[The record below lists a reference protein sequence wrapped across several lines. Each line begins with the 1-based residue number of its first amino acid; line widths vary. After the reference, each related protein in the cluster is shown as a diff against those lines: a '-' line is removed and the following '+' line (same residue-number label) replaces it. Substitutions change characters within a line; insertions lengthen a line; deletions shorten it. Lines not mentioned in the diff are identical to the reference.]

1 MTENLRA
8 ENERLTNLNDGLS
21 RQLIAMG
28 QRLEDSRRE
37 LMATGWDAF
46 ADRLS
51 QDSNGVPAAYVA
63 SLKADNPYRKPVID
77 LSGAIICKTGDQS

>member
-1 MTENLRA
+1 MTEDLRT

-37 LMATGWDAF
+37 LMATGWDAC
-46 ADRLS
+46 AERAANDLT
-51 QDSNGVPAAYVA
+51 DSAPNYGEQ
-63 SLKADNPYRKPVID
+63 LKRDNPYRKPVID
-77 LSGAIICKTGDQS
+77 LSGAIFCKTGDEQ

>member
-1 MTENLRA
+1 MTEAELRA

-37 LMATGWDAF
+37 LMATGWDA
-46 ADRLS
+46 
-51 QDSNGVPAAYVA
+51 AAEQVRTEYGRDITA
-63 SLKADNPYRKPVID
+63 TALINANPYRKPVID
-77 LSGAIICKTGDQS
+77 LSGAMICKVDEG